1 MERTAR
7 NLGREEEMG
16 SGSGRKTEAGSLPVA
31 CSHLPLRLFRARLVF
46 LGKLLQSPLCL
57 RVGNAVEKPADAC
70 YLRPQKPSVVSHSG

>member
-1 MERTAR
+1 VGAVE
-7 NLGREEEMG
+7 NGR
-16 SGSGRKTEAGSLPVA
+16 AGSLPVA
-31 CSHLPLRLFRARLVF
+31 FAPPLRLVRARLVF